1 MLSRGDQVACNIT
14 LEPSRQTV
22 ECYSVHFS
30 FSPSSGIAFT
40 IADRFHDEPIS
51 VFQVVGVV
59 ASLLA
64 AVVILDNPRA
74 SSGSGRRR

>member
-1 MLSRGDQVACNIT
+1 MLRQVIRWIAIVLN
-14 LEPSRQTV
+14 LLV
-22 ECYSVHFS
+22 GGF
-30 FSPSSGIAFT
+30 GIAFT

-51 VFQVVGVV
+51 VFQVVGMI

-64 AVVILDNPRA
+64 AVVILGIPRP